1 MCECARVRVCV
12 RVHVCV
18 SLSGCVPCPTRV
30 LKRRKFQIERKMAA
44 SSLSLPLPLYFFFS
58 PFLHLASVR
67 NGNELTL
74 RPLPPCH
81 ASPFRQT
88 VEKFSQIEKET
99 KCRSILARALSSCCA
114 NIISNFSR
122 YFSYLSSALN
132 FLPTVHFD
140 LSAINTNE
148 SPLRGQSLKLAKM
161 GRSCAVKKV
170 NHNQFHLRHLSCC
183 KRRSLMWM

>member
-1 MCECARVRVCV
+1 M
-12 RVHVCV
+12 

-30 LKRRKFQIERKMAA
+30 LKWRKFQIERKMAA
-44 SSLSLPLPLYFFFS
+44 SSLSLPLPLFLSFS
-58 PFLHLASVR
+58 PSLHLASVR

-74 RPLPPCH
+74 RPLPPCL
-81 ASPFRQT
+81 ASPSGQT

-140 LSAINTNE
+140 LNVINTKRE
-148 SPLRGQSLKLAKM
+148 STSGLALKLAKM

-183 KRRSLMWM
+183 KHRSLMWM